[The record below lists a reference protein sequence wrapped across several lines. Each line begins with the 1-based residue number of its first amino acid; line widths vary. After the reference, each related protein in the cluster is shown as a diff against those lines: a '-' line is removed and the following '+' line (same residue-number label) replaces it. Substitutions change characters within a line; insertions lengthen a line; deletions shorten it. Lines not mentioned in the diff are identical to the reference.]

1 MKKKRIIDHLTYH
14 FKNKVKKN
22 SVVYGQNITTG
33 SRVIGLTNNIEKIKN
48 IELINTQN
56 SEASL
61 VGFGIGLALSGRNSV
76 YFAKQLDFMLLGAD
90 QIVNSINSVLLE
102 KIRNTFSIFT
112 YIVDSGYEG
121 PQSRFHCLQ
130 EFASLSNINC
140 TYLIFPKDIEENLK
154 KMNKNNFNLY
164 CLSQKFSKQ
173 GYYPECTYVSN
184 DKDVY
189 RYKKGNKYT
198 FVCMGFSAY
207 YVYELLNK
215 SKKFKDTDFFV
226 ITNPLFKN
234 SNEIIKSS
242 KKTGKVYLFDD
253 SRSKIKK
260 MANLENLLRKNVRN
274 IIIKKYFR
282 NENIKS
288 IYVNSDEFELDKI

>member
-1 MKKKRIIDHLTYH
+1 MTNKRIIDNFTHN
-14 FKNKVKKN
+14 FKSNVKKN
-22 SVVYGQNITTG
+22 TVVYGQNITTG
-33 SRVIGLTNNIEKIKN
+33 SRVIGLTNNVEKIKD

-61 VGFGIGLALSGRNSV
+61 VGFGIGLALAGRNSV

-90 QIVNSINSVLLE
+90 QIVNSANSILLE
-102 KIRNTFSIFT
+102 KIKNTFSIFT

-140 TYLIFPKDIEENLK
+140 TYLIFPEDIKQNLK
-154 KMNKNNFNLY
+154 KMNKKNFNLF

-173 GYYPECTYVSN
+173 YILPKCSYVSN

-207 YVYELLNK
+207 PVNDILRN
-215 SKKFKDTDFFV
+215 SKKFSNTDFFV

-234 SNEIIKSS
+234 YNEIIKSA
-242 KKTGKVYLFDD
+242 KKTGIVYLFDD
-253 SRSKIKK
+253 SRSKLKK
-260 MANLENLLRKNVRN
+260 ITDLENILRKSIKN
-274 IIIKKYFR
+274 IKIKKYFR
-282 NENIKS
+282 YESIKS
-288 IYVNSDEFELDKI
+288 IYVNSDEFIIDNI